1 MKKKLILLQLFLPII
16 LLGQFNI
23 NTSYTPQQLVE
34 DYLIGPGITVSN
46 VTYRGQ
52 LQQFAY
58 FSNGNTTALGMDEG
72 IILCTGNA
80 TQINQ
85 SGNIQM
91 STGLGGNGV
100 PELDAII
107 NNPTYDTNDGAVLEF
122 DFIPQDTMLSF
133 YYIFGSEEYPEFVCS
148 SFNDIFAFLIS
159 GINPAGGMYVD
170 ENIALIPGT
179 SLPVAINT
187 VNSGVP
193 GGSYPASGCTSLA
206 YSSLYV
212 NNNNSSQKPVFDGFT
227 VPLVA
232 IAKVIPCQTYHI
244 KLCIADVSDGVWDSG
259 VFLKRNSFM
268 TNQPVIN
275 IASPYASQDTMYE
288 GCSPIEI
295 TISHPDPVPYPTN
308 IYLGLSGTATIGTD
322 CSNLPSI
329 VTIPADSTSVT
340 YTLYA
345 YSDTLDEGDES
356 IIIVIGGY
364 CGIIS
369 SDTIWIKDNPFKVY
383 LSDSEIC
390 EGDVPVTLT
399 PTVVEGKYP
408 LSFLWNTGATLGSIA
423 VYPDS
428 TTNYSVTVTDSLS
441 CNATAEATITV
452 NPLPNVFISPDDTSV
467 CGGSS
472 VDLIAYGADNYIWS
486 NGFSGDTLTISPYN
500 STTYYVTGTTEAG
513 CTNSAQATIDII
525 PYPNIVI
532 SASPPAICVGESSKL
547 RASGADNFV
556 WNTGDSTNQII
567 VAPEITTNYNV
578 TGYIQSCSQTANIT
592 LEVYPSP
599 DVILTVS
606 ETHILQG
613 DVIELQAEGAID
625 YQWYGNNSIS
635 CLNCD
640 IITAAPKFSDEICVV
655 GFNSNCTDT
664 ACAYIEVDPCE
675 IFIPNAFTPI
685 KNDLNDTWQIS
696 TQCPIGIGE
705 LRIFDRWGKQIFY
718 TTNITD
724 SWDGTYNG
732 ERVKPGV
739 YSYKILF
746 SYYHTPTIYYTYQG
760 SIMVL
765 E

>member
-1 MKKKLILLQLFLPII
+1 MKKKLIFLQLFLPII
-16 LLGQFNI
+16 LLGQLNI

-52 LQQFAY
+52 LSQFGF
-58 FSNGNTTALGMDEG
+58 FSNGNNTALGMNEG

-80 TQINQ
+80 TQIAQ
-85 SGNIQM
+85 SASSFM
-91 STGLGGNGV
+91 SNSLGGNGV
-100 PELDAII
+100 PELDSII

-159 GINPAGGMYVD
+159 GINPLGGMYVD
-170 ENIALIPGT
+170 KNIALIPGT
-179 SLPVAINT
+179 NLPVAINT
-187 VNSGVP
+187 VNSGSP
-193 GGSYPASGCTSLA
+193 GSSYPASGCTSLS

-212 NNNNSSQKPVFDGFT
+212 SNNSYQQPVFDGFT

-244 KLCIADVSDGVWDSG
+244 KLCIADVSDGAYDSG
-259 VFLKRNSFM
+259 VFLKRNSFI

-275 IASPYASQDTMYE
+275 IASPYASQDTIYE
-288 GCSPIEI
+288 GCAPIKI
-295 TISHPDPVPYPTN
+295 SISHPDPVPVPTN
-308 IYLGLSGTATIGTD
+308 VYLGLSGTATIGDD
-322 CSNLPSI
+322 CTNLPSV

-345 YSDTLDEGDES
+345 YPDALNEGDES
-356 IIIVIGGY
+356 IIIVIGGF

-369 SDTIWIKDNPFKVY
+369 SDTIWIKDNPFKVN
-383 LSDSEIC
+383 LSDTIIC
-390 EGDVPVTLT
+390 ENEGPITLN
-399 PTVVEGKYP
+399 PTIIDGNQPY
-408 LSFLWNTGATLGSIA
+408 SFIWNTGATSSNIT
-423 VYPDS
+423 VSPNS
-428 TTNYSVTVTDSLS
+428 TTVFSVTVTDSLS

-452 NPLPNVFISPDDTSV
+452 NPLPNVSINPEDTTICRGNDVSLV
-467 CGGSS
+467 VS
-472 VDLIAYGADNYIWS
+472 GADNYIWS
-486 NGFSGDTLTISPYN
+486 NGNTDETLVVTPN
-500 STTYYVTGTTEAG
+500 STTTYSVTATNLFN
-513 CTNSAQATIDII
+513 CSNSAKATINVI
-525 PYPNIVI
+525 PMPELVI
-532 SASPPAICVGESSKL
+532 SASPPAICVGESTRI
-547 RASGADNFV
+547 RASGADNYV

-567 VAPEITTNYNV
+567 VAPEITTSYTVTGFIENCNV
-578 TGYIQSCSQTANIT
+578 TNGIT
-592 LEVYPSP
+592 IEVYPTP

-606 ETHILQG
+606 QTHILQG
-613 DVIELQAEGAID
+613 DIIDLQAEGAID
-625 YQWYGNNSIS
+625 YRWYGDNSIS

-664 ACAYIEVDPCE
+664 ACVYIEVDPCE

-696 TQCPIGIGE
+696 TQCPIDIGE
-705 LRIFDRWGKQIFY
+705 LRIYDRWGKQIFY
-718 TTNITD
+718 TTNLAD

-732 ERVKPGV
+732 EKVKPGV

-746 SYYHTPTIYYTYQG
+746 SYSHTPTIFYTYQG
-760 SIMVL
+760 SIMIV

>member
-1 MKKKLILLQLFLPII
+1 MKKKLIFLQLFLPII
-16 LLGQFNI
+16 LWGQFNI

-34 DYLIGPGITVSN
+34 DFLIGPGITVSN

-52 LQQFAY
+52 LQQFAF
-58 FSNGNTTALGMDEG
+58 FSNGSSTALGMNEG

-85 SGNIQM
+85 NGSSFM
-91 STGLGGNGV
+91 STSLGGNGV

-107 NNPTYDTNDGAVLEF
+107 GNPTYDTNDGAVLEF

-179 SLPVAINT
+179 NLPVAINT
-187 VNSGVP
+187 VNPGAP
-193 GGSYPASGCTSLA
+193 GGGYLPSGCTSLS
-206 YSSLYV
+206 YSSLYI
-212 NNNNSSQKPVFDGFT
+212 NNNSSSQKPVFDGFT

-232 IAKVIPCQTYHI
+232 VAKVIPCQTYHI
-244 KLCIADVSDGVWDSG
+244 KLCIADVSDGAWDSG
-259 VFLKRNSFM
+259 VFLKRNSFL

-288 GCSPIEI
+288 GCSPVEV

-308 IYLGLSGTATIGTD
+308 IYLGLGGTATIGDD
-322 CSNLPSI
+322 CTNLPSI

-356 IIIVIGGY
+356 IIIMIGGF

-383 LSDSEIC
+383 LADSVIC
-390 EGDVPVTLT
+390 EDDVPITLT
-399 PTVVEGKYP
+399 PTIVDGKNP
-408 LSFLWNTGATLGSIA
+408 LSFLWNTGESLSSLI
-423 VYPDS
+423 VYPD
-428 TTNYSVTVTDSLS
+428 TTTIYSVTVTDSLS

-452 NPLPNVFISPDDTSV
+452 NPLPNVSINPEDTTICRGNSV
-467 CGGSS
+467 SL
-472 VDLIAYGADNYIWS
+472 VVIGADTYTWS
-486 NGFSGDTLTISPYN
+486 NGVNNDTLVVTPN
-500 STTYYVTGTTEAG
+500 STTTYSVTATNLFN
-513 CTNSAQATIDII
+513 CSNSAQATIYII
-525 PYPNIVI
+525 PMPDLVI
-532 SASPPAICVGESSKL
+532 SASPPAICVGENTRI
-547 RASGADNFV
+547 RASGADNYV
-556 WNTGDSTNQII
+556 WNTGDSTSQII
-567 VAPEITTNYNV
+567 VAPQNTTSYTVTGFIQNCNV
-578 TGYIQSCSQTANIT
+578 TNSIT
-592 LEVYPSP
+592 IEVYPTP

-606 ETHILQG
+606 QTHILQG
-613 DVIELQAEGAID
+613 DVINLQAEGAIE
-625 YQWYGNNSIS
+625 YQWYGDNSIS

-640 IITAAPKFSDEICVV
+640 IITAAPKFSDKICVV

-664 ACAYIEVDPCE
+664 ACVYIEVDPCE

-685 KNDLNDTWQIS
+685 KNDINDTWQIS

-705 LRIFDRWGKQIFY
+705 LRIYDRWGKQIFY
-718 TTNITD
+718 TSDLTD

>member
-16 LLGQFNI
+16 LWGQFNI

-34 DYLIGPGITVSN
+34 DFLIGPGITVSN

-52 LQQFAY
+52 LQQFAF
-58 FSNGNTTALGMDEG
+58 FSNGSSTALGMNEG

-85 SGNIQM
+85 NGSSFM
-91 STGLGGNGV
+91 STSLGGNGI
-100 PELDAII
+100 PELNAFIS
-107 NNPTYDTNDGAVLEF
+107 NVTHDGAVLEF

-133 YYIFGSEEYPEFVCS
+133 YYIFGSEEYPEYVCS

-179 SLPVAINT
+179 NLPVAINT
-187 VNSGVP
+187 VNSGSP
-193 GGSYPASGCTSLA
+193 GTYGSASNCTSLS

-212 NNNNSSQKPVFDGFT
+212 NNNGSNQKPVFDGFT
-227 VPLVA
+227 VPLAAV
-232 IAKVIPCQTYHI
+232 AKVIPCQTYHI
-244 KLCIADVSDGVWDSG
+244 KLCIADVSDGIYDSG
-259 VFLKRNSFM
+259 VFLKRNSFL

-288 GCSPIEI
+288 GCSPIEV

-308 IYLGLSGTATIGTD
+308 IYLGLAGTATIGDD
-322 CSNLPSI
+322 CTNLPSI
-329 VTIPADSTSVT
+329 VTIPANSTSVT

-356 IIIVIGGY
+356 IIIMIGGY

-399 PTVVEGKYP
+399 PTVVEGRYP
-408 LSFLWNTGATLGSIA
+408 LSFLWNTGESLSSLI
-423 VYPDS
+423 VYPD
-428 TTNYSVTVTDSLS
+428 TTTIYSVTVTDSLS
-441 CNATAEATITV
+441 CNATAEAMITV

-467 CGGSS
+467 CGGNS

-486 NGFSGDTLTISPYN
+486 NGFNGDTLTISPYN
-500 STTYYVTGTTEAG
+500 TTTYYVTGTTDAG
-513 CTNSAQATIDII
+513 CTNSAQATINII

-547 RASGADNFV
+547 RANGANNFV

-567 VAPEITTNYNV
+567 VTPDNTTSYTV

-592 LEVYPSP
+592 LEVYPTP
-599 DVILTVS
+599 EVILTVS
-606 ETHILQG
+606 ETHIVQG
-613 DVIELQAEGAID
+613 DVIDLQAEGAIE
-625 YQWYGNNSIS
+625 YRWYGDNSIS

-640 IITAAPKFSDEICVV
+640 IITAAPLFSDEICVV

-664 ACAYIEVDPCE
+664 ACIYIEVDPCE
-675 IFIPNAFTPI
+675 LYIPNTFTPI
-685 KNDLNDTWQIS
+685 KNDLNDIWQIF
-696 TQCPIGIGE
+696 TQCQIGIGE
-705 LRIFDRWGKQIFY
+705 LRIYDRWGKQLFY
-718 TTNITD
+718 TTNLSD

-732 ERVKPGV
+732 EIVKPGV
-739 YSYKILF
+739 YTYYILF
-746 SYYHTPTIYYTYQG
+746 SYSHTPTIYYTYQG